1 MKLFDKPYRKFG
13 LNAVAFALT
22 AATLAAC
29 GEKTAQTPEVQ
40 AGKDNAA
47 EEADK
52 PSAIARLELS
62 NPSAFPRQDEAVY
75 LSYYELGLEQGFA
88 SPIAVWNQAEVI
100 PTQAIDKDAD
110 GNKDGII
117 FTVDVAVDETLKL
130 RIAQADAPTESAKLT
145 QAEISHK
152 VGGEWEEREYK
163 GGSFQNV
170 SALDVPE
177 EHTDHSYFIRY
188 EGPGIESDLV
198 GYRVYLDWRNGF
210 DIFGKQVREPV
221 LQGVGQ
227 DGFDSYHEPADWGMD
242 ILKVGSAVGVGGYGY
257 WDGEKVIR
265 VSDVQDWRTEITEN
279 GDLYSAFKIDYKG
292 WKPVEGKETDL
303 SAVLSMHAG
312 SRLVEVNAKTSR
324 ELDDLVAGIVDHEG
338 TELIVGDMDITG
350 HAYTYIAT
358 YGPQSLDGSNLGMA
372 VLAKRKD
379 IKEVTSDEHNQ
390 VAVLKPRA
398 NEIQYYFLAA
408 WEKEVASEHGP
419 IKTKAEFETYLEQ
432 EAEKL
437 TMPLRQ
443 RLTTAKSEAAIEQPL
458 TAQVALNWSKRLA
471 DSELERKTLD
481 YRFGGFDHIRKRPS
495 YFEYTTGMVMQAYD
509 ELNQVAPE
517 ARYADAVHTVMDS
530 FVNEDGSINGYVQE
544 KYNIDSIRAG
554 TMLLRLY
561 ERNHNESYKKAVD
574 TLFEQLE
581 NHPRTSEGAFWHKKR
596 YPYQVW
602 LDGVYMGIPF
612 LAHYEQLM
620 HEEPNVDEVLAEFKV
635 VNEILKD
642 PQTGLYYHAWDEKR
656 EQVWADKETGLSGY
670 HWARGMGWLAM
681 ALVDV
686 LDFIPQ
692 ENTEERQYL
701 LNMISEIAPV
711 IEKYQDAETGTWWQ
725 IIDKPA
731 ERGNYRE
738 STAST
743 MFTYFFAKAL
753 NQGYLPKGKYLD
765 TAKKAYQGLLD
776 EFVQVHA
783 DGTISITDMCQVAG
797 LGYGRDGSYEYYMS
811 EPIYDDDPKG
821 TAPFI
826 TSGVEMY
833 KLLKSES

>member
-1 MKLFDKPYRKFG
+1 MKLFYSSKCKLG
-13 LNAVAFALT
+13 LNVITFALT
-22 AATLAAC
+22 AATLVAC
-29 GEKTAQTPEVQ
+29 GERTAQSGE
-40 AGKDNAA
+40 ASNSLAA
-47 EEADK
+47 AVEK
-52 PSAIARLELS
+52 PSAIATLELA
-62 NPSAFPRQDEAVY
+62 NPSAFPRVDEAVY
-75 LSYYELGLEQGFA
+75 LSYYELGLSAGFA
-88 SPIAVWNQAEVI
+88 APLAVWNQAERI
-100 PTQAIDKDAD
+100 PTQLIDRDAD
-110 GNKDGII
+110 GNKDGIL

-130 RIAQADAPTESAKLT
+130 RIAEADAPVEMAKRT

-152 VGGEWEEREYK
+152 VGGEWVEREYK

-170 SALDVPE
+170 SSLAVPE

-210 DIFGKQVREPV
+210 DIFGKKVQKPV

-242 ILKVGSAVGVGGYGY
+242 VLKVGSSLGVGGYGY
-257 WDGEKVIR
+257 WDGEKVVR
-265 VSDVQDWRTEITEN
+265 VSDVQDWQVDIAED
-279 GDLYSAFKIDYKG
+279 GDLYSSFKIQYQG
-292 WKPVEGKETDL
+292 WKPTADQHTDL
-303 SAVLSMHAG
+303 TAVLSMHAG
-312 SRLVEVNAKTSR
+312 SRLVEVNAKTSA
-324 ELDDLVAGIVDHEG
+324 ELDNLVAGIVNHEG

-350 HAYTYIAT
+350 HAYTYIGT
-358 YGPQSLDGSNLGMA
+358 YGPQSLDGANLGMA
-372 VLAKRKD
+372 VIAKKKAIR
-379 IKEVTSDEHNQ
+379 ETTSDAYNQ
-390 VAVLKPRA
+390 VAILKPA
-398 NEIQYYFLAA
+398 DKEVQYYFVAA
-408 WEKEVASEHGP
+408 WANEAKSEHGP
-419 IKTKAEFETYLEQ
+419 ITTKAEFETYLKQ

-443 RLTTAKSEAAIEQPL
+443 RLTTSASVAETDKPL
-458 TAQVALNWSKRLA
+458 TADVALDWSKRLA

-509 ELNQVAPE
+509 ELNAVSPKP
-517 ARYADAVHTVMDS
+517 RYADAVQTVMGS
-530 FVNEDGSINGYVQE
+530 FVNDDGSINGYVQE

-554 TMLLRLY
+554 TMLLRMY
-561 ERNHNESYKKAVD
+561 ERNQDPAYKKAVD

-581 NHPRTSEGAFWHKKR
+581 HHPRTSAGAFWHKKI
-596 YPYQVW
+596 YPHQVW

-620 HEEPNVDEVLAEFKV
+620 HEEPNVEEVLAEFRL

-642 PQTGLYYHAWDEKR
+642 PETGLFYHAWDEKR
-656 EQVWADKETGLSGY
+656 EQVWADKESGLSGY

-686 LDFIPQ
+686 LDFIPA
-692 ENTEERQYL
+692 ENIEERQYL
-701 LNMISEIAPV
+701 LDMITDIAPV

-725 IIDKPA
+725 IIDKPG
-731 ERGNYRE
+731 ERANYRE

-743 MFTYFFAKAL
+743 MFTYFYAKAL
-753 NQGYLPKGKYLD
+753 NQGYLPKERYLA

-797 LGYGRDGSYEYYMS
+797 LGFGRDGSYAYYMS
-811 EPIYDDDPKG
+811 EPIYNDDPKG

>member
-1 MKLFDKPYRKFG
+1 MKLSEKSNRNIG
-13 LNAVAFALT
+13 VNAAAFAL
-22 AATLAAC
+22 AVATLTAC
-29 GEKTAQTPEVQ
+29 GEKSEKSSQE
-40 AGKDNAA
+40 GAA
-47 EEADK
+47 AAATGAA
-52 PSAIARLELS
+52 STIATLELS
-62 NPSAFPRQDEAVY
+62 NPSGFPRVDEAVY

-88 SPIAVWNQAEVI
+88 SPIAVWNQADVI
-100 PTQAIDKDAD
+100 PVQAIDKDAD
-110 GNKDGII
+110 GSRDGIL

-130 RIAQADAPTESAKLT
+130 RIAKADAQPLQSAKRT

-152 VGGEWEEREYK
+152 VGGEWKEREYL

-170 SALDVPE
+170 NVLEVPA
-177 EHTDHSYFIRY
+177 EHTDHSWYIRY

-210 DIFGKQVREPV
+210 DIFGKQTREPV
-221 LQGVGQ
+221 LHGVGQ

-242 ILKVGSAVGVGGYGY
+242 ILKVGSALGVGGYGY

-265 VSDVQDWRTEITEN
+265 VSDVQDWRAEITEN
-279 GDLYSAFKIDYKG
+279 GNLYSAFKIDYTG
-292 WKPVEGKETDL
+292 WKPVEDKRTDL

-312 SRLVEVNAKTSR
+312 SRLVEVNAKTSE
-324 ELDDLVAGIVDHEG
+324 ELDNLVAGIVNHPG

-350 HAYTYIAT
+350 HAWTYIGT
-358 YGPQSLDGSNLGMA
+358 YGAQSLDGSNLGMA
-372 VLAKRKD
+372 VLAKRKAID
-379 IKEVTSDEHNQ
+379 EVTSDEHNQ
-390 VAVLKPRA
+390 VAILKPA
-398 NEIQYYFLAA
+398 DKEIQYYFVAA

-419 IKTKAEFETYLEQ
+419 ITSKAEFETYLKQ

-437 TMPLRQ
+437 TKPLRQ
-443 RLTTAKSEAAIEQPL
+443 RLTTAASEAETKQPL
-458 TAQVALNWSKRLA
+458 TAEVALEWSKRLA
-471 DSELERKTLD
+471 DSELQRKTLD
-481 YRFGGFDHIRKRPS
+481 YAFGGFDHIRKRPS

-517 ARYADAVHTVMDS
+517 TRYSDAVNTVMGS
-530 FVNEDGSINGYVQE
+530 FVNPDGSINGYEQD

-554 TMLLRLY
+554 TVLLRMY
-561 ERNHNESYKKAVD
+561 ERNQEQSYRKAVD
-574 TLFEQLE
+574 TLYEQLE
-581 NHPRTSEGAFWHKKR
+581 HHPRTSEGAFWHKKR

-612 LAHYEQLM
+612 LAQYEQLM
-620 HEEPNVDEVLAEFKV
+620 HDDPDVAEVLAEFKLV
-635 VNEILKD
+635 HKRLKD
-642 PQTGLYYHAWDEKR
+642 PETGLYYHAWDEKR
-656 EQVWADKETGLSGY
+656 EQEWADKETGHSGY

-686 LDFIPQ
+686 LDYLPQ
-692 ENTEERQYL
+692 ENAEERQYL
-701 LNMISEIAPV
+701 LDMIAEIAPV
-711 IEKYQDAETGTWWQ
+711 IEQYQDPETGTWWQ
-725 IIDKPA
+725 IIDKPG

-743 MFTYFFAKAL
+743 MFTYFYAKAL
-753 NQGYLPKGKYLD
+753 NQGYLPKDKYLE

-833 KLLKSES
+833 KLLQSES